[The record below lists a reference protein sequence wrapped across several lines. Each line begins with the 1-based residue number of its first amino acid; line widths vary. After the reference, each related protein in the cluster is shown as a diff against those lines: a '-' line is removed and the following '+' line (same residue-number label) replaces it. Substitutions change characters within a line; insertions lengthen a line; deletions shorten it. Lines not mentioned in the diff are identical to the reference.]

1 MIFDPASRNP
11 FAGNALRT
19 RADVVK
25 ALHDSFDPLLPF
37 FVKGGGAAVRLD
49 AAGAHFDR
57 AAADFEGFSRPL
69 WGLVPLAKGGAPF
82 AHWAMY
88 REGLANGMD
97 PGHPDYLGPAGE
109 RDQRLVELA
118 VIGFALRLCP
128 EIFWEPLD
136 DRAKKNVAAYLL
148 QARQFEY
155 ADNNWRFFRVLV
167 DLGLKHVGVAF
178 DESLTAAYLDEIDSY
193 YIGDGWYRDG
203 NVRRI
208 DHYIPFAMH
217 YYGLIYAALAQPGDP
232 RAARFRERA
241 RLFAQDFR
249 HWFDD
254 DGGALAFGRSMTY
267 RYAMAGF
274 WGALAFAGEEAL
286 PWGVIKGYLLR
297 HLRWW
302 ADKPIAHRDG
312 VLSVGYGYPNLLMS
326 ENYNSAGSPYWC
338 FKAFLPLALPESHP
352 FWQTEETPSVAP
364 SSEPIALRHPGMV
377 MIEGRGNVVALSS
390 GQENLAMRFGSEKY
404 AKFVYSSRYA
414 FSVESD
420 ERNFAIAAL
429 DGALAFSDDGVHFRV
444 REANA
449 EALIAGDTLYAR
461 WAPYADVSV
470 ETWLVPSGLWHV
482 RVHRIATPRPLQTA
496 EGGFAVAR
504 ADGAADKTHD
514 APGQAWVLSA
524 TDFSG
529 IVDLGSSAPRQGMAN
544 KVAPNTNLIAAKT
557 TVPQLRGTIPAG
569 ETILVAA
576 VIAGPERE
584 AAQAAWNRPPAA
596 PDLAA
601 LEALFKARGE
611 RVGAMK
617 VSRRGA
623 G

>member
-11 FAGNALRT
+11 FAGNQLRT

-37 FVKGGGAAVRLD
+37 LVEGGGAGVRLD

-57 AAADFEGFSRPL
+57 AAADFEGFARPL
-69 WGLVPLAKGGAPF
+69 WGLVPLAKGGGKF

-88 REGLANGMD
+88 RHGLANGMD
-97 PGHPDYLGPAGE
+97 PQHPGYLGPAGV

-128 EIFWEPLD
+128 EIFWQPLD
-136 DRAKKNVAAYLL
+136 ERAKANVAAYLL

-155 ADNNWRFFRVLV
+155 SDNNWKFFRVLV
-167 DLGLKHVGVAF
+167 DLGLRHVGVPF
-178 DESLTAAYLDEIDSY
+178 DASLTERYLDEIDAF
-193 YIGDGWYRDG
+193 YIADGWYRDG
-203 NVRRI
+203 NVRRV
-208 DHYIPFAMH
+208 DHYIAFAMH

-241 RLFAQDFR
+241 RRFAQDFQ
-249 HWFDD
+249 HWFAD
-254 DGGALAFGRSMTY
+254 DGAALPFGRSLTY

-286 PWGVIKGYLLR
+286 PWGVIKGHLLR

-312 VLSVGYGYPNLLMS
+312 VLSIGYAYPNLLMS
-326 ENYNSAGSPYWC
+326 ENYNSAGSPYWS

-352 FWQTEETPSVAP
+352 FWQAEETPCAP
-364 SSEPIALRHPGMV
+364 PSATPIPLRHPGMV
-377 MIEGRGNVVALSS
+377 MIESPGNVVALSS
-390 GQENLAMRFGSEKY
+390 GQENLAMRFGAEKY
-404 AKFVYSSRYA
+404 AKFVYSTRYA

-429 DGALAFSDDGVHFRV
+429 DGVLAFSDDGVHFRV
-444 REANA
+444 REWNE
-449 EALIAGDTLYAR
+449 EALIAGETLYAR

-470 ETWLVPSGLWHV
+470 ETWLVPSGQWHI
-482 RVHRIATPRPLQTA
+482 RVHRIKTPRPLQTA
-496 EGGFAVAR
+496 EGGFAVPR
-504 ADGAADKTHD
+504 ADGGADKTHEG
-514 APGQAWVLSA
+514 AAQAWVLSA

-529 IVDLGSSAPRQGMAN
+529 IVDLGSTAARQGVAN
-544 KVAPNTNLIAAKT
+544 KVAPNTNLMSAKT

-569 ETILVAA
+569 ETILIAA
-576 VIAGPERE
+576 VMASPDRA
-584 AAQAAWNRPPAA
+584 AAQAAWTTPPAA
-596 PDLAA
+596 PHVAA
-601 LEALFKARGE
+601 LEALVKNRGE
-611 RVGAMK
+611 RVSAIA
-617 VSRRGA
+617 VARP
-623 G
+623 